1 MKEEDIMDTF
11 GFIGMGNMGHAMLSG
26 LLKNF
31 DAGQIVFTA
40 ATDRTRVK
48 VSEETGIKA
57 MPTNIELANSVKY
70 IIMAVKPQYYDI
82 VIHEIRNVVSEDKI
96 IISLAPGISTEQICD
111 KFDAN
116 VRVVR
121 CMPNTPATIGEGM
134 TGVSYDETCFTV
146 EEMDTIARFFGS
158 FGKFR
163 IVDEKLMDTVTC
175 VSGSSPAYVYMFI
188 EALADSAVKYGM
200 KRDDAIEFAAMT
212 VKGAA
217 DMVLA
222 TGEHPAVLK
231 DRVCSP
237 GGTTIA
243 GVSALEENG
252 FRHAVI
258 AATDSCYNKCKGIK

>member
-1 MKEEDIMDTF
+1 MNTF
-11 GFIGMGNMGHAMLSG
+11 GFIGMGNMGRAMLNG
-26 LLKNF
+26 ILHKY
-31 DAGQIVFTA
+31 DASQILFT
-40 ATDRTRVK
+40 DISEVLRVN
-48 VSEETGIKA
+48 VSKETGVRAIE
-57 MPTNIELANSVKY
+57 TDIELANAVKY
-70 IIMAVKPQYYDI
+70 IVLAIKPQHYDAAI
-82 VIHEIRNVVSEDKI
+82 KSLRNVVTEEKV
-96 IISLAPGISTEQICD
+96 IISLAPGISIED
-111 KFDAN
+111 VKNKFDSD

-121 CMPNTPATIGEGM
+121 CMPNTPALIGEGM
-134 TGVSYDETCFTV
+134 TGVAYDSRLFDLEETQ
-146 EEMDTIARFFGS
+146 TIADFFNS

-163 IVDEKLMDTVTC
+163 IVNENLLNTVTC

-200 KRDDAIEFAAMT
+200 SRADAIEFAAMT

-217 DMVLA
+217 DMVLS
-222 TGEHPAVLK
+222 TGEHPAILK

-258 AATDSCYNKCKGIK
+258 SATDKCYEKCTGMKK